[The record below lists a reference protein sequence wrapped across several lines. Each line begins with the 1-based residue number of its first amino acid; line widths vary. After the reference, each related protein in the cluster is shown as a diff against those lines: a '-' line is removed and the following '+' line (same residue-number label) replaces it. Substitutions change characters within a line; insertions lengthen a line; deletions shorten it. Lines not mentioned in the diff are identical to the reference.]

1 MEAIT
6 KNVLKVE
13 FIQVEMS
20 ANANNSCL
28 ACDTVQSKLISAIQQ
43 VQKLFDNLDCEILFK
58 SSTIK
63 TIQEAEKAQIVASP
77 TIRVGN
83 FEFYPEHLSDNSEK
97 REWTWNGA
105 TTSEPDKKTLI
116 EALIWGYF
124 EPERENQKKNLSPY
138 IKRYL
143 NKSEATKDNCGCS

>member
-20 ANANNSCL
+20 ANANNSCS

-43 VQKLFDNLDCEILFK
+43 VQKLFDILDCEILFK

-97 REWTWNGA
+97 REWSWKG
-105 TTSEPDKKTLI
+105 TTMSEPDKKTLI
-116 EALIWGYF
+116 EVLIWGYF
-124 EPERENQKKNLSPY
+124 EPEKENQKKNLSPY

-143 NKSEATKDNCGCS
+143 NKSESAEENCGCS